1 MSKSYKAIVNFKTMQ
16 VRLKEYGERIESVVR
31 YPNGHTDMMV
41 KDTVTRQWDIQLAYW
56 SEHTSVSTEDGKTL
70 YLECDFEGNSLSFMV
85 YDSLHNQFDVTLK
98 VRMKKF
104 KNWNE
109 YVHPDMQQKMDDTTE
124 ILEEATR
131 IVRER
136 AMLRE
141 SEAML
146 KQAEDNFN
154 ARQKARG
161 VSV

>member
-1 MSKSYKAIVNFKTMQ
+1 MSVSYKAIVNFKTKQ
-16 VRLKEYGERIESVVR
+16 IRLKEYTEPMLREKLIKNV
-31 YPNGHTDMMV
+31 
-41 KDTVTRQWDIQLAYW
+41 WDIQF
-56 SEHTSVSTEDGKTL
+56 HTLDDEWYGLDHVDIHTNLDENTYSVNVYHIDHSKTAFNV
-70 YLECDFEGNSLSFMV
+70 E
-85 YDSLHNQFDVTLK
+85 LK
-98 VRMKKF
+98 IRTKKF

-109 YVHPDMQQKMDDTTE
+109 YVHPDIQKKMDDTTE

-146 KQAEDNFN
+146 KAAKENFN
-154 ARQKARG
+154 ARQRERG